1 MARFPL
7 VCPFCPLHCDDV
19 VVGDHAKP
27 DVDCGRAVEGFRTS
41 LAAGLPRVGTQRVTD
56 AEVTAR
62 CGEILGTRF
71 PAAVIA
77 NSVDLETARILEQ
90 LRRDGRIRL
99 FSDEA
104 GARTALRIA
113 ASRDG
118 CYSATIGDV
127 RRVAD
132 LVWLIGTPE
141 RFAPRLLEK
150 AMDPGRPARLVRW
163 RDGASASDVALL
175 AARLFAGAPEDPT
188 DRGPGSNATAKP
200 GDLVGALRSSRYAA
214 VIVGDDAFAAE
225 EACAAG
231 FLLNQIVWRLN
242 ESRRAA
248 LVILDPTWTVR
259 AVTAWSSNET
269 VAEQPARRA
278 GDGPLLRLGD
288 PPDLEHARA
297 TVQVGGVDRGTE
309 SAEIYVPAA
318 TIGVHHRGAV
328 IRGDGAVTLP
338 LSRIRQADRPT
349 AARWLL
355 NMLSELEPQ
364 ADVLR

>member
-1 MARFPL
+1 
-7 VCPFCPLHCDDV
+7 LHCDDI
-19 VVGDHAKP
+19 VVGDDATP
-27 DVDCGRAVEGFRTS
+27 NADCGRAAEGFRTS
-41 LAAGLPRVGTQRVTD
+41 LGACPPRIGVQRVTE
-56 AEVTAR
+56 AEVAAR
-62 CGEILGTRF
+62 CGEILGTRS

-77 NSVDLETARILEQ
+77 NSVDLETARILER

-104 GARTALRIA
+104 GTRAALKIT

-132 LVWLIGTPE
+132 LVWLIGNPE

-150 AMDPGRPARLVRW
+150 AIDPRRPARLVRW
-163 RDGASASDVALL
+163 SDGASATDLAAL
-175 AARLFAGAPEDPT
+175 AARWLAAASREEAG
-188 DRGPGSNATAKP
+188 RGAASNATGKP
-200 GDLVGALRSSRYAA
+200 GALVDALRSSRYAA
-214 VIVGDDAFAAE
+214 IIVGDDAFAGE
-225 EACAAG
+225 EASAAG

-248 LVILDPTWTVR
+248 LVMLDPTWTVR
-259 AVTAWSSNET
+259 SVTAWSSNEN
-269 VAEQPARRA
+269 VAEQPGRWA
-278 GDGPLLRLGD
+278 GDGPLVRLGG
-288 PPDLEHARA
+288 PPDLEHVRA
-297 TVQVGGVDRGTE
+297 TVQVGGVDRGAE
-309 SAEIYVPAA
+309 SAEIFLPAS
-318 TIGVHHRGAV
+318 TVGVHHRGAV

-349 AARWLL
+349 AAQWLL

-364 ADVLR
+364 ADVIRST